1 MRKGILK
8 VLFDFRFYI
17 ALYISVVSHITLI
30 IYSFNNS
37 DSPYHKVLCGPPW
50 IYAEEEEKEL
60 SFQMNF
66 GKIGGETG
74 NAETSEDSSEGE
86 EGEDGEGNGF
96 SKGKYKGSQWEEL
109 VKDLEGTSSLR
120 KQFKNDYDLIN
131 ENSGVADSYIKRN
144 RDYEDIIVKDVLPT
158 VKGIRDPFRVDIEN
172 AEDNLFVHK
181 ERNRIIEDFRK
192 GDEYSPLITMRIS
205 KEGEAVPKSPLTMT
219 KDDRT
224 RYLDKTLK
232 QKKEKQLDEFI
243 SRFMGYDPD
252 KGDLSYF
259 VRDLYYENLQRL
271 AYPFS
276 GDPSYFAIDYFQENL
291 NKEDFLRQMMAALS
305 ENLGTNTGTEILFT
319 IENIYEIQSRAL
331 EQYFQ
336 AKEYLT
342 LATPE
347 QKQTLR
353 YETLRRMSEKYKKLL
368 LEKKLFH
375 PKDVEEA
382 YSKKRVDILDTL
394 IAKTPNGYRKRDGY
408 FEKGRVLWEAGNSR
422 KDSKLQSE
430 ALKIWNRISNLPTNG
445 DFLNEKAFESIQL
458 LLRDL
463 GNVSDADRLPLQTK
477 DQIELILRTRL
488 SESMNRKKER
498 EDKLLWPKISQKQKK
513 AEN

>member
-1 MRKGILK
+1 MLKGILK
-8 VLFDFRFYI
+8 FLFDSRFYI

-30 IYSFNNS
+30 IYSFNHS
-37 DSPYHKVLCGPPW
+37 DSPYQKTLCGPPW
-50 IYAEEEEKEL
+50 IYEREEEKEL
-60 SFQMNF
+60 SFQMSF
-66 GKIGGETG
+66 GNSMSETG
-74 NAETSEDSSEGE
+74 SAENSGDPGEGE
-86 EGEDGEGNGF
+86 EGEEGDGNGF

-120 KQFKNDYDLIN
+120 KQFKNDYDQIN

-158 VKGIRDPFRVDIEN
+158 VKGIRDPFKVDIET

-181 ERNRIIEDFRK
+181 ERNRIIEEFRK
-192 GDEYSPLITMRIS
+192 GEESSPPITMRVS
-205 KEGEAVPKSPLTMT
+205 KEGEAEPKSPLSMS
-219 KDDRT
+219 KEDRT

-243 SRFMGYDPD
+243 SRYMGYDPD
-252 KGDLSYF
+252 KGDLSQF

-305 ENLGTNTGTEILFT
+305 QNLGTNTGTEILFT
-319 IENIYEIQSRAL
+319 IENIYEIQGRAL

-336 AKEYLT
+336 AKEYLK

-353 YETLRRMSEKYKKLL
+353 YETLRRVETKYKTLL
-368 LEKKLFH
+368 QDKKLFTN
-375 PKDVEEA
+375 KDVEEA
-382 YSKKRVDILDTL
+382 YSKKRIDILETL
-394 IAKTPNGYRKRDGY
+394 ISKTPKGYRLKDGY
-408 FEKGRVLWEAGNSR
+408 FEKGRVLWESGVLR

-430 ALKIWNRISNLPTNG
+430 AIKTWNRIPGLPSNG
-445 DFLNEKAFESIQL
+445 DFLNERAYENIEL

-463 GNVSDADRLPLQTK
+463 GNVTDADRISAHTK
-477 DQIELILRTRL
+477 DQIEYILRTRL
-488 SESMNRKKER
+488 SESMMKKKER
-498 EDKLLWPKISQKQKK
+498 EDKLLWPKLKKQQ
-513 AEN
+513 EGFRN

>member
-1 MRKGILK
+1 MQKGILK
-8 VLFDFRFYI
+8 FLFESRFYI
-17 ALYISVVSHITLI
+17 ALYISVVFHITLI
-30 IYSFNNS
+30 IYSFNNVE
-37 DSPYHKVLCGPPW
+37 SPYQKILCGPAW
-50 IYAEEEEKEL
+50 IYEQEGEKEL
-60 SFQMNF
+60 TFQMNF

-74 NAETSEDSSEGE
+74 NAESSEEPGEGE
-86 EGEDGEGNGF
+86 EGEEGDGNGF
-96 SKGKYKGSQWEEL
+96 SKGKYKGSQWENL

-120 KQFKNDYDLIN
+120 KQFKNDYDQIS

-144 RDYEDIIVKDVLPT
+144 RDFEDIIVKDVLPT
-158 VKGIRDPFRVDIEN
+158 VKGIRDPFHVDIEN

-181 ERNRIIEDFRK
+181 ERNRIIEEFRK
-192 GDEYSPLITMRIS
+192 GDESSPPITMRIS
-205 KEGEAVPKSPLTMT
+205 KEGEALPKSPLSMP
-219 KDDRT
+219 KEDRA

-305 ENLGTNTGTEILFT
+305 ANLGTNTGTEILFT

-336 AKEYLT
+336 AKEYLK

-353 YETLRRMSEKYKKLL
+353 YETLRRVDEKYKKLL
-368 LEKKLFH
+368 REKKILTN
-375 PKDVEEA
+375 KDVEEV
-382 YSKKRVDILDTL
+382 YSKKRIDILETL
-394 IAKTPNGYRKRDGY
+394 ISKTPKGYRIKDGY

-422 KDSKLQSE
+422 KDTKLQSE
-430 ALKIWNRISNLPTNG
+430 AIKTWNRISNLPTNG
-445 DFLNEKAFESIQL
+445 DFLNEHAYEAIQL

-463 GNVSDADRLPLQTK
+463 GNISDADRLPLQTK
-477 DQIELILRTRL
+477 DQIEYILRTRL
-488 SESMNRKKER
+488 TESMNRKKER
-498 EDKLLWPKISQKQKK
+498 EDKLLWPKFKQ
-513 AEN
+513 ENRRN